1 MDKVIYLERML
12 SIYILECKPISFYKN
27 FTIVSSVTGVKVFY
41 NILINAATSTIMWH
55 LLPCYISKQKSENN
69 NDDIELM

>member
-27 FTIVSSVTGVKVFY
+27 FTIVSSVTEVKVFY
-41 NILINAATSTIMWH
+41 HSHQRSHTNNHVALTSV
-55 LLPCYISKQKSENN
+55 LYFK
-69 NDDIELM
+69 IEKRK